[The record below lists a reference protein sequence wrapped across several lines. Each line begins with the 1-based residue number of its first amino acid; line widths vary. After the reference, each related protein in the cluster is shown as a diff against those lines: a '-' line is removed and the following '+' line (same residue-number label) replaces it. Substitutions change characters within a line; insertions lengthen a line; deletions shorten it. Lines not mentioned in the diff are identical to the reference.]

1 MFQILPLLLA
11 ASLAAETPTASGD
24 QPQVS
29 EATIER
35 FLAALPNADRLEAGE
50 PAADPAELERLGAL
64 NPGRIDE
71 IRPVLE
77 RFEACTAP
85 ISRAGTRRVLRSIAR
100 QLGEE
105 KVAQLIAFY
114 EGEDFVRLD
123 ALMARTGQGATA
135 SAEEQAEMEQIM
147 AAYPL
152 NEFMQAL
159 QPSNPLFWQ
168 DESMAEIIACHERRD
183 QALERLGVRTALEV
197 QPPQADP
204 TD

>member
-1 MFQILPLLLA
+1 MFQILPMLLA
-11 ASLAAETPTASGD
+11 ASIAAESPTASDG
-24 QPQVS
+24 QPPVS

-35 FLAALPNADRLEAGE
+35 FLAVLPDADRLEAGE
-50 PAADPAELERLGAL
+50 PTADPAELESLGAL
-64 NPGRIDE
+64 NPGRIEE

-85 ISRAGTRRVLRSIAR
+85 ISRAGTLRIMRSIAG

-105 KVAQLIAFY
+105 KVARLIAFY

-123 ALMARTGQGATA
+123 ALMTRTGNGTTA
-135 SAEEQAEMEQIM
+135 SAEEQAEIDRIM
-147 AAYPL
+147 GAYPL
-152 NEFMQAL
+152 GEFMQAM

-168 DESMAEIIACHERRD
+168 DESMAEIIACHEERD

-197 QPPQADP
+197 QPPQAEP